1 MTPSYTKHFGICDAS
16 AAIVIDDTHFL
27 VACDE
32 DNKLRVYNSQH
43 PSTPVASADISGY
56 FAKKNA
62 ESDIE
67 GAALLGDT
75 VYWITSHGTNTKGK
89 KAKARRYFF
98 ANRLEFKNGK
108 LRHRQ
113 VGTSCRRLLKDMKSD
128 KRLKRYRF
136 DKAERIPPKEQG
148 GLNIEGLAATPAN
161 ELLIGFRNP
170 IPESKALLLPLMN
183 AADVVAGEKAEWGD
197 PITLDLGGLGIR
209 SVDYWPENEIYL
221 IVAGTFDS
229 KGHYRFYRW
238 SGKFG
243 DAPLW
248 IPNIDFS
255 GLNPEAVVTY
265 PGILDRVQILSDDGN
280 KKRSNRRCKKLP
292 ADSKEK
298 YFRSIWVE
306 I

>member
-1 MTPSYTKHFGICDAS
+1 MTPDCTKHFGICDAS
-16 AAIVIDDTHFL
+16 AAIAMGDRHFV

-32 DNKLRVYNSQH
+32 DNKLRVYNYQDSG
-43 PSTPVASADISGY
+43 TPVSSVDLSSY
-56 FAKKNA
+56 FVRKKA

-67 GAALLGDT
+67 GAAVLGDAF
-75 VYWITSHGTNTKGK
+75 YWITSHGTNAKGK
-89 KAKARRYFF
+89 KTKARRYFF
-98 ANRLEFKNGK
+98 ANRLELKNGK
-108 LRHRQ
+108 LTHRQ

-128 KRLKRYRF
+128 KRLKKYRF
-136 DKAERIPPKEQG
+136 DEAECIPPKAPG
-148 GLNIEGLAATPAN
+148 GLNIEGLTATPAN
-161 ELLIGFRNP
+161 DLLIGFRNP
-170 IPESKALLLPLMN
+170 IPDGKALLLPLLN
-183 AADVVAGEKAEWGD
+183 AAQIINGEKAEWGD

-209 SVDYWPENEIYL
+209 SIDYWPEQEVYL

-243 DAPLW
+243 DAPVW

-255 GLNPEAVVTY
+255 GLNPEAVVIY

-280 KKRSNRRCKKLP
+280 MKRQDRRCKRLP
-292 ADSKEK
+292 AGSKEK
-298 YFRSIWVE
+298 YFRSIWVS